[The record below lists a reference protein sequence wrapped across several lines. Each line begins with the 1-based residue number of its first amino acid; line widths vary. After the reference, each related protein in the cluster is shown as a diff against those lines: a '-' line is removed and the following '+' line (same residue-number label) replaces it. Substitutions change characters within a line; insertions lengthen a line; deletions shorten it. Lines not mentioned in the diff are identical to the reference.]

1 MVTAVPMPK
10 LGAGVYKEGIILKWF
25 KKEGE
30 AVREREPLAE
40 IETEKA
46 VMIYESPVSG
56 TLLKL
61 IVPEGATSQVGDAIC
76 LVGETGEAVP
86 PGMVHRMTPEL
97 KPFESKVVSPSSGA
111 MISSEVSPAAKRLA
125 ETMNLDLK
133 TVIGTGAGGMI
144 MREDVLKAAR
154 KGSPQ
159 PGLQTP
165 KLVPMSSLRATI
177 ADRLVKSQHET
188 AHVTLTREAE
198 VKNLVTLV
206 KERLRGS
213 EVTFTDVL
221 IKVAA
226 EALGRHPMVNSRLE
240 EDRIRLLNE
249 ININFAVAM
258 EAGLIAP
265 TVRSADK
272 FSITEISRLVRELS
286 EKARERKLTSAEYAD
301 GTFTVSNLGMFGIDG
316 FTPIINPP
324 QVAILGAGR
333 ILERPWVEGGQVKVL
348 PTMVLSLTFDHR
360 VVDGADA
367 ARFLDTIVSLLTD
380 LAWLK

>member
-1 MVTAVPMPK
+1 MPK

-30 AVREREPLAE
+30 TVREREPLAE

-86 PGMVHRMTPEL
+86 AGMVHRMTPEL
-97 KPFESKVVSPSSGA
+97 KPFESKAVSPSSGA

-154 KGSPQ
+154 TGSPQ

-165 KLVPMSSLRATI
+165 KLVPMSPLRATI
-177 ADRLVKSQHET
+177 AERLVKSQHET

-206 KERLRGS
+206 KERLSGS

-240 EDRIRLLNE
+240 QDRIRLLNE
-249 ININFAVAM
+249 ININFAVAV

-272 FSITEISRLVRELS
+272 LSIAEISRLVRELS

-324 QVAILGAGR
+324 QVAILGTGR

>member
-1 MVTAVPMPK
+1 
-10 LGAGVYKEGIILKWF
+10 
-25 KKEGE
+25 
-30 AVREREPLAE
+30 
-40 IETEKA
+40 
-46 VMIYESPVSG
+46 
-56 TLLKL
+56 
-61 IVPEGATSQVGDAIC
+61 
-76 LVGETGEAVP
+76 
-86 PGMVHRMTPEL
+86 
-97 KPFESKVVSPSSGA
+97 

-154 KGSPQ
+154 TGSPQ
-159 PGLQTP
+159 PGLQTS

-177 ADRLVKSQHET
+177 AERLVKSQHET

-206 KERLRGS
+206 KERLSGS

-226 EALGRHPMVNSRLE
+226 EALGRHPMINSRLE

-249 ININFAVAM
+249 ININFAVAV

-272 FSITEISRLVRELS
+272 LSIAEISRLVRELS

-324 QVAILGAGR
+324 QVAILGTGR

-380 LAWLK
+380 LAWIK